1 MEFGEEIQ
9 DLLVRDKSV
18 SSLSWNKI
26 DEGFEQISLRLWS
39 PLNGAMTS
47 EKVLQVE
54 TWPDQAFIAEDEAY
68 LIYVDDKVIFSYF
81 RSHIYIFFRVLLKIT
96 CAPPFP

>member
-18 SSLSWNKI
+18 SSLSWNNEDGI
-26 DEGFEQISLRLWS
+26 QQVALRMWS

-47 EKVLQVE
+47 EKVFQAE
-54 TWPDQAFIAEDEAY
+54 TWPDMAFIAEDEAY
-68 LIYVDDKVIFSYF
+68 LINMDDKVFTGELQIFKGP
-81 RSHIYIFFRVLLKIT
+81 RNIFFFFLTI
-96 CAPPFP
+96 